1 MNFLKFIQ
9 FGLNPS
15 ESTSLFIKM
24 STTKELSID
33 IRQKSIDNHKV
44 GKGYRKISREINL
57 PLSRVETLLE
67 C

>member
-1 MNFLKFIQ
+1 
-9 FGLNPS
+9 
-15 ESTSLFIKM
+15 M

-33 IRQKSIDNHKV
+33 IRQKSIDNHKE